1 MRLTKFF
8 ALGLFLAACTLI
20 GNDIATFKGA
30 KISVKDF
37 KAAIDKL
44 GPQADRIKN
53 DPSMRERFLD
63 HLINQKL
70 ILAKAKGEKYQD
82 SKEFKEKMSSIREE
96 VLASSYME
104 HFINRETTDAKA
116 KKYFE
121 ENPAMF
127 SKEEVKA
134 SHILV
139 KEEAKA
145 QELLAKAL
153 KPKAD
158 FAALAKK
165 HSIEPGADKSGGNLN
180 YFGRGA
186 MVPEFEKAAF
196 STKKGAIHP
205 ELVKTQFGFHIIKV
219 EDRRGDDKA
228 PAFAS
233 VKEEVVNRMKRNL
246 SKTFMEDL
254 RKVAE
259 VKVDEK
265 KLKELKL

>member
-1 MRLTKFF
+1 MRLYKYF
-8 ALGLFLAACTLI
+8 ALAFVLAACTLI

-37 KAAIDKL
+37 KQAIERL
-44 GPQADRIKN
+44 GPQASRIKD
-53 DPSMRERFLD
+53 DPNMRKRFLE

-70 ILAKAKGEKYQD
+70 IIAKAKSDKYD
-82 SKEFKEKMSSIREE
+82 TSKEFKEKMDSIKEE
-96 VLASSYME
+96 VLASTYME
-104 HFINRETTDAKA
+104 YYIKKETAEAKA
-116 KKYFE
+116 KDYYTK
-121 ENPAMF
+121 NPSMF

-145 QELLAKAL
+145 KSLLAEAQ
-153 KPKAD
+153 KPGAK
-158 FAALAKK
+158 FAELAKK
-165 HSIEPGADKSGGNLN
+165 NSIEPGADKSGGNLN

-186 MVPEFEKAAF
+186 MVPEFEAAAF
-196 STKKGAIHP
+196 ATKKGEVHP
-205 ELVKTQFGFHIIKV
+205 KVIKSQFGFHVIKV
-219 EDRRGDDKA
+219 EDRRGDNKA
-228 PAFAS
+228 PKFAE
-233 VKEEVVNRMKRNL
+233 VKDKVIDRMKRNL